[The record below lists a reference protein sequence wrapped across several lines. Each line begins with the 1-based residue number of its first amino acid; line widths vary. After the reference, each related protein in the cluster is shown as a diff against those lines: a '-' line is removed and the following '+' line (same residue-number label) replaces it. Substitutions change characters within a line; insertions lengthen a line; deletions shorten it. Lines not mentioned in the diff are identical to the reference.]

1 MSPQVGVQP
10 DDTSQTSVGVQA
22 QAELHVTATFSI
34 TASSTV
40 SGSVSKDTGRFDIH
54 WDDPISIGVLY
65 HLESEKEKAAP
76 NRSAQVD
83 DTIGWIE
90 SNFDASTLDDG
101 GKDENLKNGEDAI
114 ILRLIE
120 GMKAAGKGQAD
131 IGLDLGPHARP
142 LPPKLEEGLLQ
153 LVGLIKFSHPPLGS
167 ITNVKVNIWRQ
178 APGSSESSVMM
189 VFNLKPGPQPGTP
202 GDFRVQKGA
211 AGGHEARGAQRSL
224 VLGGP

>member
-1 MSPQVGVQP
+1 MS
-10 DDTSQTSVGVQA
+10 
-22 QAELHVTATFSI
+22 
-34 TASSTV
+34 
-40 SGSVSKDTGRFDIH
+40 
-54 WDDPISIGVLY
+54 PISIGVLY
-65 HLESEKEKAAP
+65 HLESGKEKAAP

-83 DTIGWIE
+83 DTVGWIE

-101 GKDENLKNGEDAI
+101 GKDENLKDGEDVI

-131 IGLDLGPHARP
+131 IDLDLGRHARP
-142 LPPKLEEGLLQ
+142 LSPELEEGVLQ
-153 LVGLIKFSHPPLGS
+153 LVRLIKFSHPPLES

-202 GDFRVQKGA
+202 GDYPLPKGGRRRA
-211 AGGHEARGAQRSL
+211 
-224 VLGGP
+224 